1 MADPISIAGSAVG
14 LAATIGRVVKDVE
27 QFMRQVREARADMD
41 AISREL
47 WSVRAALEMLAD
59 DVKSVGKPDS
69 TKSGVIV
76 PQTLE
81 DILKNCGEV
90 TERLDATLK
99 KYNSERLKVRVKY
112 VWSGKETINGYR
124 STLAAHKGA
133 LDLAVDLITLLVLMS
148 FQYLSDPSNF
158 FPRIECRNNDS
169 FPDRNE
175 PNMEPT
181 NLKYTT
187 GR

>member
-1 MADPISIAGSAVG
+1 MADPLSIAGSAVG

-59 DVKSVGKPDS
+59 DVKS
-69 TKSGVIV
+69 GVNV

-99 KYNSERLKVRVKY
+99 KYNSERLQVRVKY

-148 FQYLSDPSNF
+148 FQ
-158 FPRIECRNNDS
+158 
-169 FPDRNE
+169 
-175 PNMEPT
+175 
-181 NLKYTT
+181 
-187 GR
+187 

>member
-1 MADPISIAGSAVG
+1 MADPLSLAGSAVG
-14 LAATIGRVVKDVE
+14 LAATIGRVAKDVE

-59 DVKSVGKPDS
+59 DVKS
-69 TKSGVIV
+69 GVTV

-90 TERLDATLK
+90 TARLDATLQ
-99 KYNSERLKVRVKY
+99 KYNSERLQVRVKY

-133 LDLAVDLITLLVLMS
+133 LDLAVDLITLSVLMS
-148 FQYLSDPSNF
+148 FQYLSDTSYF
-158 FPRIECRNNDS
+158 FPRIDYWENDS
-169 FPDRNE
+169 FSDCNE
-175 PNMEPT
+175 PDMELT
-181 NLKYTT
+181 NLK
-187 GR
+187 